1 MRAVVT
7 VTGKDKKGIIA
18 KVSGFLAERGVN
30 IEDISQT
37 ILGEYFAMIMI
48 ADLSEAKEDV
58 AALAQAC
65 AELGKEIGMSIYL
78 QNEEIFN
85 SMHRI

>member
-7 VTGKDKKGIIA
+7 VTGKDSKGIIA
-18 KVSGFLAERGVN
+18 KVSTFLAERGVN

-48 ADLSEAKEDV
+48 VDISASKTELALLAKE
-58 AALAQAC
+58 C
-65 AELGKEIGMSIYL
+65 NELGKQIGMSIYL
-78 QNEEIFN
+78 QHEDIFN
-85 SMHRI
+85 AMHNV

>member
-18 KVSGFLAERGVN
+18 KISAFLSEKNAN

-48 ADLSEAKEDV
+48 VDISSITQELSS
-58 AALAQAC
+58 LAEEC
-65 AELGKEIGMSIYL
+65 NELGKQIGMSVYL
-78 QNEEIFN
+78 QHEDIFN
-85 SMHRI
+85 AMHNV

>member
-18 KVSGFLAERGVN
+18 KVSAFLSEKGVN

-37 ILGEYFAMIMI
+37 ILGEYFAMIMLV
-48 ADLSEAKEDV
+48 DLTESKQDFSVLASE
-58 AALAQAC
+58 C
-65 AELGKEIGMSIYL
+65 AELGKQIGMAVYM
-78 QNEEIFN
+78 QHEDIFN
-85 SMHRI
+85 AMHNV

>member
-18 KVSGFLAERGVN
+18 KVSAFLSERGAN

-48 ADLSEAKEDV
+48 VDVSGANEELATLAKE
-58 AALAQAC
+58 C
-65 AELGKEIGMSIYL
+65 NELGKQIGMTVYM
-78 QNEEIFN
+78 QHEDIFN
-85 SMHRI
+85 AMHSI

>member
-18 KVSGFLAERGVN
+18 RVSAFLAERGVN

-48 ADLSEAKEDV
+48 ADLSESKEDFS
-58 AALAQAC
+58 ALAEAC
-65 AELGKEIGMSIYL
+65 TELGKQIGMSIYL

>member
-18 KVSGFLAERGVN
+18 KVSAFLADRGVN

-37 ILGEYFAMIMI
+37 ILDEYFAMIMI
-48 ADLSEAKEDV
+48 VDFSGATTELSSLAEEC
-58 AALAQAC
+58 AAL
-65 AELGKEIGMSIYL
+65 GKQIGMSIYV
-78 QNEEIFN
+78 QHEDIFN
-85 SMHRI
+85 AMHNV

>member
-18 KVSGFLAERGVN
+18 KVSGFLAERGAN

-37 ILGEYFAMIMI
+37 IMGEYFAMIMI
-48 ADLSEAKEDV
+48 ADLSEATQEFSV
-58 AALAQAC
+58 LAQDC
-65 AELGKEIGMSIYL
+65 SEFGKQIGMSIYL

-85 SMHRI
+85 AMHTV